1 MMGQTRLSRTIVHL
15 SDLHFGRVDDAI
27 PPALLRAIAELA
39 PDLVVVSGDLTQRAR
54 IKEFNAAADFLAA
67 LPAPFLVVPGNHD
80 VPLYNLVRRWLSP
93 LERFRRYITSDL
105 TPFYEDSEIA
115 VLGVNTAR
123 ALTFKDGRINRGQIA
138 AAMRRFA
145 HCGKDVT
152 RIVVTH
158 HAFDTPD
165 PVPGVAATHKV
176 VGRAPM
182 AMAGL
187 MRAGVDMILSG
198 HLHSSGVG
206 ETTKRYP
213 APGRAVLLI
222 RAGTATSTRRRGE
235 VNAFNVV
242 RVARHEVIVACMAW
256 RPDEGRFA
264 IASTERFSR
273 TEVGWTRPKTP

>member
-1 MMGQTRLSRTIVHL
+1 LARTIVHL
-15 SDLHFGRVDDAI
+15 SDLHFGRVDLAI
-27 PPALLRAIAELA
+27 PPALLRAVADLT

-54 IKEFNAAADFLAA
+54 IKEFRAATNFLAT
-67 LPAPFLVVPGNHD
+67 LSAPLLIVPGNHD
-80 VPLYNLVRRWLSP
+80 VPLYNPVRRWLWP
-93 LERFRRYITSDL
+93 LDRFRRYITNDL
-105 TPFYEDSEIA
+105 APFYEDSEIA

-123 ALTFKDGRINRGQIA
+123 ALTFKDGRINRGQID
-138 AAMRRFA
+138 AAMQYFA

-165 PVPGVAATHKV
+165 PVPGVSATHKV
-176 VGRAPM
+176 VGRATM

-198 HLHSSGVG
+198 HLHLSGVG

-213 APGRAVLLI
+213 APGRAILLI
-222 RAGTATSTRRRGE
+222 RAGTATSTRRRGD

-242 RVARHEVIVACMAW
+242 RVAGMEVTVVCMAW
-256 RPDEGRFA
+256 RPNEGRFTT
-264 IASTERFSR
+264 ASAERFNR
-273 TEVGWTRPKTP
+273 TKLGWARPATT

>member
-1 MMGQTRLSRTIVHL
+1 MARTIVHL
-15 SDLHFGRVDDAI
+15 SDLHFGRVDAAI
-27 PPALLRAIAELA
+27 PPALLRAVAELA

-54 IKEFNAAADFLAA
+54 IKEFKAAADFLSA
-67 LPAPFLVVPGNHD
+67 LPAPWLAVPGNHD
-80 VPLYNLVRRWLSP
+80 VPLYDLVRRWLSP
-93 LERFRRYITSDL
+93 LDRFRRYITSDL

-123 ALTFKDGRINRGQIA
+123 ALTFKDGRINQGQIA
-138 AAMRRFA
+138 AAMQRFA

-165 PVPGVAATHKV
+165 PVPGIRAIHKV
-176 VGRAPM
+176 VGRATM

-213 APGRAVLLI
+213 APGRAILLI

-242 RVARHEVIVACMAW
+242 RVAGMEVTVACMVW
-256 RPDEGRFA
+256 RSDEGRFA
-264 IASTERFSR
+264 TASTERFNR
-273 TEVGWTRPKTP
+273 TEAGWARPTTS

>member
-1 MMGQTRLSRTIVHL
+1 MGQRNLARTIVHL
-15 SDLHFGRVDDAI
+15 SDLHFGRVDVAI
-27 PPALLRAIAELA
+27 PPALLRAVAELA
-39 PDLVVVSGDLTQRAR
+39 PDLVVVSGDVTQRAR
-54 IKEFNAAADFLAA
+54 IKEFKAAADFLGT
-67 LPAPFLVVPGNHD
+67 LPAPLLAVPGNHD
-80 VPLYNLVRRWLSP
+80 VPLYNLVRRWLWP
-93 LERFRRYITSDL
+93 LDRFRRYITSDL

-123 ALTFKDGRINRGQIA
+123 ALTFKDGRINRGQID
-138 AAMRRFA
+138 AAMQHFA

-165 PVPGVAATHKV
+165 PVPGVTATHKV
-176 VGRAPM
+176 VGRATM

-198 HLHSSGVG
+198 HLHLSGVG

-222 RAGTATSTRRRGE
+222 QAGTATSTRRRGE

-242 RVARHEVIVACMAW
+242 RVARHEVTIACMAW
-256 RPDEGRFA
+256 RPDEGRFVT
-264 IASTERFSR
+264 ASTERFNR
-273 TEVGWTRPKTP
+273 TELGWARPTTS

>member
-1 MMGQTRLSRTIVHL
+1 LTGQRQLARTIVHL
-15 SDLHFGRVDDAI
+15 SDLHFGRIDDAI
-27 PPALLRAIAELA
+27 PPALLRAVAELA

-54 IKEFNAAADFLAA
+54 VKEFRAAADFLAA
-67 LPAPFLVVPGNHD
+67 LPAPLLIVPGNHD

-93 LERFRRYITSDL
+93 LDRFRRYVTSDL
-105 TPFYEDSEIA
+105 APFYEDSEIA

-123 ALTFKDGRINRGQIA
+123 ALTFKDGRINQGQIA
-138 AAMRRFA
+138 AAMQRFV

-165 PVPGVAATHKV
+165 PVPGIRAIHKV
-176 VGRAPM
+176 VGRATM

-213 APGRAVLLI
+213 APGRAILLI

-242 RVARHEVIVACMAW
+242 RVAGLAVTVACLAW

-264 IASTERFSR
+264 TASTERFNR
-273 TEVGWTRPKTP
+273 TEVGWARPTTS

>member
-1 MMGQTRLSRTIVHL
+1 MGQRQLARTIVHL
-15 SDLHFGRVDDAI
+15 SDLHFGRVDVAI
-27 PPALLRAIAELA
+27 PPALLRAVAELA
-39 PDLVVVSGDLTQRAR
+39 PDLVVVSGDVTQRAR
-54 IKEFNAAADFLAA
+54 IKEFKAAAEFLGA
-67 LPAPFLVVPGNHD
+67 LPAPLLAVPGNHD
-80 VPLYNLVRRWLSP
+80 VPLYNLVRRWLWP
-93 LERFRRYITSDL
+93 LDRFRRYITSDL

-123 ALTFKDGRINRGQIA
+123 ALTFKDGRINRGQID
-138 AAMRRFA
+138 AAMQHFA

-176 VGRAPM
+176 VGRATM

-198 HLHSSGVG
+198 HLHLSGVG

-222 RAGTATSTRRRGE
+222 QAGTATSTRRRGE
-235 VNAFNVV
+235 ANAFNVV
-242 RVARHEVIVACMAW
+242 RVARHEVTVACMAW
-256 RPDEGRFA
+256 RPDEGRFVT
-264 IASTERFSR
+264 ASTERFNR
-273 TEVGWTRPKTP
+273 TEVGWARPSTS

>member
-1 MMGQTRLSRTIVHL
+1 MARTIVHL
-15 SDLHFGRVDDAI
+15 SDLHFGRVDVAI
-27 PPALLRAIAELA
+27 PPALLRAVAALA

-54 IKEFNAAADFLAA
+54 IKEFKAAADFLGT
-67 LPAPFLVVPGNHD
+67 LSAPLLVVPGNHD

-93 LERFRRYITSDL
+93 LDRFRRYITSDL

-123 ALTFKDGRINRGQIA
+123 ALTFKDGRINRGQIDA
-138 AAMRRFA
+138 AVQRFA

-158 HAFDTPD
+158 HAFDAPD
-165 PVPGVAATHKV
+165 PVPGVSARHKV
-176 VGRAPM
+176 VGRATM

-213 APGRAVLLI
+213 VPGRAILLI
-222 RAGTATSTRRRGE
+222 RAGTASSTRRRGE

-242 RVARHEVIVACMAW
+242 RIAGLEVTVACMVW
-256 RPDEGRFA
+256 RPDGGRFA
-264 IASTERFSR
+264 TASTERFHR
-273 TEVGWTRPKTP
+273 TEVGWARPTTS

>member
-1 MMGQTRLSRTIVHL
+1 MGQRNLARTIVHL
-15 SDLHFGRVDDAI
+15 SDLHFGRVDVAI
-27 PPALLRAIAELA
+27 PPALLRAVAELA
-39 PDLVVVSGDLTQRAR
+39 PDLVVVSGDVTQRAR
-54 IKEFNAAADFLAA
+54 TKEFKAAADFLGT
-67 LPAPFLVVPGNHD
+67 LPAPLLAVPGNHD
-80 VPLYNLVRRWLSP
+80 VPLYNLVRRWLWP
-93 LERFRRYITSDL
+93 LDRFRRYITSDL

-123 ALTFKDGRINRGQIA
+123 ALTFKDGRINRGQID
-138 AAMRRFA
+138 AAMQHFA

-165 PVPGVAATHKV
+165 PVPGVMATHKV
-176 VGRAPM
+176 VGRATM

-198 HLHSSGVG
+198 HLHLSGVG

-222 RAGTATSTRRRGE
+222 QAGTATSTRRRGE

-242 RVARHEVIVACMAW
+242 RVARLEVTVACMAW

-264 IASTERFSR
+264 TASTERFNR
-273 TEVGWTRPKTP
+273 TEVGWARPTKS